1 MTCDFTVAAP
11 VRRAPLSSIGPME
24 LRQLEYFV
32 AVTEEA
38 GFTRAAARLHVAQP
52 GVSAQI
58 RQLERELGQP
68 LFDRSGRT
76 VRLTEAGELVLP
88 YARAALAAVHG
99 ARRSVDELTGLLRG
113 HVTIGTFD
121 WVAALDLPGMLAD
134 FHRDHPNVEITVTQH
149 DSATLADRLR
159 AGLVDLAFLSI
170 GDEPPEGLATELVF
184 EQDLVAAA
192 APGHPLAARATT
204 TLRGLAEHALIS
216 LPRGTGVRAVL
227 DRACAAAG
235 LRPRVAFEA
244 GEPPVLAELAA
255 RGLGVAVVP
264 ESAAR
269 AFADGLHVLP
279 IVRPRLRG
287 RVVLAWRAEG
297 PRSPAARA
305 LTARARELPAS
316 GRPSG

>member
-1 MTCDFTVAAP
+1 
-11 VRRAPLSSIGPME
+11 ME

-38 GFTRAAARLHVAQP
+38 SFTRAAARLHVAQP

-58 RQLERELGQP
+58 RRLERELGQP

-121 WVAALDLPGMLAD
+121 WVTALDLPGMLAD
-134 FHRDHPNVEITVTQH
+134 FHRDHPDVEITVTQH
-149 DSATLADRLR
+149 DSATLADELR
-159 AGLVDLAFLSI
+159 AGRIDLAFLSI
-170 GDEPPEGLATELVF
+170 GDEPPEGLATEIVF

-192 APGHPLAARATT
+192 AHGHPLSGRGTV
-204 TLRGLAEHALIS
+204 TLRGLAEHDLIS

-269 AFADGLHVLP
+269 AFAGDLHVLP

-305 LTARARELPAS
+305 LTARARGLPA
-316 GRPSG
+316 RPSG

>member
-1 MTCDFTVAAP
+1 
-11 VRRAPLSSIGPME
+11 ME

-38 GFTRAAARLHVAQP
+38 SFTRAAARLHVAQP

-88 YARAALAAVHG
+88 HARAALAAVHG

-121 WVAALDLPGMLAD
+121 WVAALDLPGMLAG
-134 FHRDHPNVEITVTQH
+134 FHRDHPNVEITVVQH
-149 DSATLADRLR
+149 DSATLAGELR
-159 AGLVDLAFLSI
+159 VGRVDLAFLSI
-170 GDEPPEGLATELVF
+170 GDDPPAGLATEVVF

-192 APGHPLAARATT
+192 ARDHPLAGRATIP
-204 TLRGLAEHALIS
+204 LRGLAEHALIS
-216 LPRGTGVRAVL
+216 LPKGTGVRAVL

-264 ESAAR
+264 ASAAE
-269 AFADGLHVLP
+269 AFAGDLHVLP

-305 LTARARELPAS
+305 LTERARGLPARAS
-316 GRPSG
+316 G

>member
-1 MTCDFTVAAP
+1 
-11 VRRAPLSSIGPME
+11 
-24 LRQLEYFV
+24 
-32 AVTEEA
+32 
-38 GFTRAAARLHVAQP
+38 
-52 GVSAQI
+52 I

-113 HVTIGTFD
+113 HVTIGTFE
-121 WVAALDLPGMLAD
+121 WVKVLDLPGMLTD

-149 DSATLADRLR
+149 DSATLAAELR
-159 AGLVDLAFLSI
+159 AGRVDLAFLSI

-184 EQDLVAAA
+184 EQDLVAVAA
-192 APGHPLAARATT
+192 RDHPLSARTT
-204 TLRGLAEHALIS
+204 VTLRGLAEHDLIS
-216 LPRGTGVRAVL
+216 LPEGTGLRALL

-264 ESAAR
+264 ASAA
-269 AFADGLHVLP
+269 AA
-279 IVRPRLRG
+279 
-287 RVVLAWRAEG
+287 LAATCTSCRSSG
-297 PRSPAARA
+297 P
-305 LTARARELPAS
+305 
-316 GRPSG
+316 G